1 VGTAAAPF
9 ATRFRSH
16 GLEWT
21 LGPQIA
27 VEILGEFAERGAV
40 SGGDGEGLRGE
51 TVGGVI
57 PRGKE

>member
-1 VGTAAAPF
+1 
-9 ATRFRSH
+9 
-16 GLEWT
+16 

-27 VEILGEFAERGAV
+27 VGILGEFAERGAV